1 MQLPMVDQWAAP
13 TVILDPEAA
22 PLALGVCVKDEA
34 DRCAFGV
41 DRLVTSA
48 VTDPHAA
55 VSRL

>member
-34 DRCAFGV
+34 DGSALGV

-48 VTDPHAA
+48 VTDPYA